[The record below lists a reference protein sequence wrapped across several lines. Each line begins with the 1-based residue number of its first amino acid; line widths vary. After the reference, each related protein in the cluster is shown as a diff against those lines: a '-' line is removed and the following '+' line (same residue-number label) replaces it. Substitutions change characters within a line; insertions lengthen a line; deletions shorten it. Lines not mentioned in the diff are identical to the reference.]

1 MRLSLPPKE
10 KNMLKPVTLLALIVL
25 ALGSAAVLPLA
36 TANPTDR
43 FLARK
48 TYKRRCTNYKCK
60 MVSESTKPIFKC
72 PHCGSSTVPVK

>member
-1 MRLSLPPKE
+1 MRKFA
-10 KNMLKPVTLLALIVL
+10 MLLALTVL

-36 TANPTDR
+36 TANPIVPV
-43 FLARK
+43 LAQK

-72 PHCGSSTVPVK
+72 PHCGSSTVPVR

>member
-1 MRLSLPPKE
+1 MMKSVILL
-10 KNMLKPVTLLALIVL
+10 TLVVL
-25 ALGSAAVLPLA
+25 TLGSVAVLPLA
-36 TANPTDR
+36 TANPIDPVS
-43 FLARK
+43 AQK